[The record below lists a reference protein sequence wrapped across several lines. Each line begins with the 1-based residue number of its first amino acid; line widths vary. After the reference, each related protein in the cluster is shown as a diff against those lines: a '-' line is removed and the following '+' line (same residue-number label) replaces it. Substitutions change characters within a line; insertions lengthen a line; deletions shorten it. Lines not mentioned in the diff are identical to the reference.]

1 MIAAVHGNFNELIYN
16 NDLNEVLGGIQST
29 ILSGNQDRKM
39 RTERD
44 KKSSFDIIIQIN
56 YNEKENRYE
65 YIFIDNI
72 DDNIDEIL
80 NKKYVKSNMRYI
92 KNNKVYEIETFLN

>member
-29 ILSGNQDRKM
+29 ISGNQDRKM